1 MDVKTRNILIVL
13 CALGFL
19 LTSSYTWGMLSGFI
33 ELAIT
38 GMDKGQELAQWS
50 VAWILAHLNAF
61 VPLIFVGVIIWL
73 VKQKTT
79 ETAAK
84 ED

>member
-1 MDVKTRNILIVL
+1 MDAKTRNLLIVL
-13 CALGFL
+13 CVLGFL
-19 LTSSYTWGMLSGFI
+19 LTSTYTWGMLSGLI
-33 ELAIT
+33 ELAVT

-73 VKQKTT
+73 VKQKTA
-79 ETAAK
+79 ENVAK